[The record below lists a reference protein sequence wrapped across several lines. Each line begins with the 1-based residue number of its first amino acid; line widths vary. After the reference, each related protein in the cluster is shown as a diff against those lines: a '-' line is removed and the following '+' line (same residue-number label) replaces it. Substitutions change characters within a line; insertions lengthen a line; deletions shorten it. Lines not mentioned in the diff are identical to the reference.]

1 MMRPRAKKA
10 MNAPDTPLVQT
21 SHPADGRLARG
32 VGTRARLLEA
42 ALRLFAE
49 KGYAQTSTREI
60 CLAAGVN
67 AASIHYYFGD
77 KAGLYRAVYLAPIQ
91 QLMVAARAIAE
102 AGEPFG
108 ATMRRTYEAF
118 LAPLKES
125 DAQTMQILKL
135 HFREQADPT
144 GLSGNEVVAAG
155 RSHFDALV
163 ALLVREL
170 GLAAPDDDVR
180 RLASSL
186 IALAVDFLTSADW
199 LRRIAP
205 QLHAGTAAIDRMS
218 ERLTG
223 YAAALLDH
231 ERSRRAAAA
240 ATGAKGAGA

>member
-1 MMRPRAKKA
+1 
-10 MNAPDTPLVQT
+10 MNAPDTPLT
-21 SHPADGRLARG
+21 RTPSATDGRLARG
-32 VGTRARLLEA
+32 FDTRSRLLDE

-102 AGEPFG
+102 AGEPFE

-125 DAQTMQILKL
+125 DTKTMQILKL

-144 GLSGNEVVAAG
+144 GLSGEEVVAVG
-155 RSHFDALV
+155 RSHFEALV
-163 ALLVREL
+163 AMLVREL
-170 GLAAPDDDVR
+170 GLAAPDDDLR

-186 IALAVDFLTSADW
+186 VAIAVDFLTSADW
-199 LRRIAP
+199 LRQIAP
-205 QLHAGTAAIDRMS
+205 QLHAGPSAIDRMS

-223 YAAALLDH
+223 YAVALLEH
-231 ERSRRAAAA
+231 EHGRRAAAA
-240 ATGAKGAGA
+240 SSGQAGAIP